1 MLGEIKSFASVL
13 RVVNMSTRGCR
24 DCPVPDCGAKYLVR
38 LANHLANV
46 HMLDID
52 QRRKYLQEAK
62 HHPIVKRVAY
72 KSAATNEINDSLLQQ
87 QDRVC
92 VVSKVRQH
100 VLKHAQ
106 VSSWQEPYT
115 NSEEP
120 GEKRASQSEDL
131 PPAKKPRVVGS
142 TASLATKPCPEFNFR
157 HKFSL
162 LVVGPTQSGKTYFV
176 QQILKH
182 NRIVYEEQK
191 SIRIFWY
198 YNQWQECYGELKTS
212 FGKSI
217 RFERGVP
224 ELSEDLCEIN
234 ARYNNIIILDDLM
247 AEATDS
253 PVVSRLFTQGRH
265 RNASVIL
272 LLQNMFPKGKYNT
285 DISRNAQYL
294 ALFRSPSDRKQIGII
309 GERMFDKNR
318 VHFMNA
324 YYKETEKPFGY
335 LLVDNKPGTPP
346 DKQILAD
353 LFGEC
358 YAYHF
363 GVNSTEPTRVETKP
377 VGKHSIATKITS
389 SRKKPV
395 QTVTWSDVPNDV
407 WQKYTLGASA
417 VRKIPEGYAIIEM
430 YTTSRNERHKP
441 VRGGVLINDENY
453 WPVKLKHRCTGH
465 IKWVNLHSDDP
476 TVQSI
481 VKETTAMENAARP
494 NR

>member
-1 MLGEIKSFASVL
+1 MNI
-13 RVVNMSTRGCR
+13 RTRKKTR
-24 DCPVPDCGAKYLVR
+24 T
-38 LANHLANV
+38 
-46 HMLDID
+46 
-52 QRRKYLQEAK
+52 
-62 HHPIVKRVAY
+62 
-72 KSAATNEINDSLLQQ
+72 AART
-87 QDRVC
+87 
-92 VVSKVRQH
+92 
-100 VLKHAQ
+100 
-106 VSSWQEPYT
+106 T
-115 NSEEP
+115 
-120 GEKRASQSEDL
+120 
-131 PPAKKPRVVGS
+131 
-142 TASLATKPCPEFNFR
+142 SLATKPCPEFNFR

-176 QQILKH
+176 QHILEN
-182 NRIVYEEQK
+182 NRIVYEEKK
-191 SIRIFWY
+191 SIRISWY
-198 YNQWQECYGELKTS
+198 YNQWQECYEELKKS
-212 FGKSI
+212 LGKNI

-272 LLQNMFPKGKYNT
+272 LLQNMFPKGKYNM

-324 YYKETEKPFGY
+324 YYKETDKPYGY

-346 DKQILAD
+346 DNQILAD

-358 YAYHF
+358 HAYHF

-377 VGKHSIATKITS
+377 VGKHSTATKISS

-395 QTVTWSDVPNDV
+395 QTVTWSDVSNDV
-407 WQKYTLGASA
+407 WYKYTLKAPA
-417 VRKIPEGYAIIEM
+417 VRKIPEGYVIIEM
-430 YTTSRNERHKP
+430 YNTSRNEDHQP

-453 WPVKLKHRCTGH
+453 WPVKLKH
-465 IKWVNLHSDDP
+465 
-476 TVQSI
+476 
-481 VKETTAMENAARP
+481 
-494 NR
+494 

>member
-1 MLGEIKSFASVL
+1 
-13 RVVNMSTRGCR
+13 MS
-24 DCPVPDCGAKYLVR
+24 
-38 LANHLANV
+38 NHLRQV
-46 HMLDID
+46 HHLYGDERKKWL
-52 QRRKYLQEAK
+52 RRARFSISHK
-62 HHPIVKRVAY
+62 HC
-72 KSAATNEINDSLLQQ
+72 SGSLPGCPTHTVEEM
-87 QDRVC
+87 RWVC
-92 VVSKVRQH
+92 KKTCSVRQPTKAARK
-100 VLKHAQ
+100 V
-106 VSSWQEPYT
+106 
-115 NSEEP
+115 
-120 GEKRASQSEDL
+120 
-131 PPAKKPRVVGS
+131 
-142 TASLATKPCPEFNFR
+142 TASMVTKPCPEFSFR

-176 QQILKH
+176 QQILEN

-198 YNQWQECYGELKTS
+198 YNQWQECYEKLKKS
-212 FGKSI
+212 LGKSI

-253 PVVSRLFTQGRH
+253 PGVSRLFTQGRH
-265 RNASVIL
+265 RNGSVIL
-272 LLQNMFPKGKYNT
+272 LLQNMFPKGKYNP

-324 YYKETEKPFGY
+324 YYKETEKPYGY
-335 LLVDNKPGTPP
+335 LLVDNKPGTPA

-377 VGKHSIATKITS
+377 VGKHSTATKTTS

-395 QTVTWSDVPNDV
+395 QTITWSNATIPE
-407 WQKYTLGASA
+407 WQKYTLGAPEF
-417 VRKIPEGYAIIEM
+417 RKIPEGCVIIEM
-430 YTTSRNERHKP
+430 YNTSCNKSYQP

-453 WPVKLKHRCTGH
+453 WPVKLKHRSTGH
-465 IKWVNLHSDDP
+465 TKWLNLQSDEP

-481 VKETTAMENAARP
+481 VKETMENTTEPKINYCP
-494 NR
+494 N